1 MQYLYSAFQPN
12 SRSGAPCV
20 TLSTKGICFN
30 RICIQKLRE
39 IAFVELLVHSGTRR
53 FQLNPPT
60 AAGKR
65 RQPDARRCER
75 IYDRCLQSEE
85 ISGNRVYTNS
95 GEPRYQDAYTASQPR
110 GCQGRSP
117 VVFCWQQKTKTPSA
131 VLSDIFCENLN
142 LKTIIGKN
150 AAWNFLRRQVSLIL
164 HLSNPPAGS
173 YFLRKSMHLWSGILI
188 AATV

>member
-1 MQYLYSAFQPN
+1 MDQ
-12 SRSGAPCV
+12 
-20 TLSTKGICFN
+20 
-30 RICIQKLRE
+30 
-39 IAFVELLVHSGTRR
+39 R
-53 FQLNPPT
+53 FHAVLQ
-60 AAGKR
+60 
-65 RQPDARRCER
+65 
-75 IYDRCLQSEE
+75 CLSEE

-131 VLSDIFCENLN
+131 VLSDIFCENLCTYGVESCDPHFHSSKGKNRLGTAGEKLTAYN

-173 YFLRKSMHLWSGILI
+173 VRPLSPRYTGCLAGTQSINTASRVY
-188 AATV
+188 ATTIVRSPWKQIPFVESVTHGAPAV